1 MKEEDEVIDIPVTAD
16 SVSLNSSM
24 ESHET
29 GTSRKYDILYSVIK
43 DFSVKDKRRVFA
55 DMRTANIKVT
65 ADTLFPE
72 FGFVAGEF
80 SVFAVLTENSRKK
93 K

>member
-1 MKEEDEVIDIPVTAD
+1 MIMDIPVTAD

-24 ESHET
+24 ESHKI
-29 GTSRKYDILYSVIK
+29 GTYRKYDILFNYIK

-55 DMRTANIKVT
+55 DMRTADIAVT
-65 ADTLFPE
+65 TDTLFPE